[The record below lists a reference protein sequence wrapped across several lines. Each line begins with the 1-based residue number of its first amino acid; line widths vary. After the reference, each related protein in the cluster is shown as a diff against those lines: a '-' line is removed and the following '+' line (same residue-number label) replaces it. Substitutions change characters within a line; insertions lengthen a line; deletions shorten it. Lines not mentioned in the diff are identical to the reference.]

1 MNAYLSIRQSNLLSG
16 VPIGPSVILEHRV
29 WVLKGYRKVIQL
41 SDDEFEV
48 LFLAIK
54 TRAAMSVIAAYHT
67 VLIDPINRQYLMSEA
82 GQAQI

>member
-48 LFLAIK
+48 LFLEQEPLVQI
-54 TRAAMSVIAAYHT
+54 VIAAYYT
-67 VLIDPINRQYLMSEA
+67 V
-82 GQAQI
+82 

>member
-1 MNAYLSIRQSNLLSG
+1 M
-16 VPIGPSVILEHRV
+16 
-29 WVLKGYRKVIQL
+29 KGYRKVIQL

-67 VLIDPINRQYLMSEA
+67 VLIEPENREYLMSEA
-82 GQAQI
+82 GQAEILLNKLSNITNENFLKQVCL